1 MKNKKNIVA
10 IVPVKGNSVRVKKK
24 NLTKFADSNLFQIKL
39 KQLKKTSC
47 FQKIIISS
55 ENKKILDYAKNNGFS
70 THLRDSYFST
80 SKVPMSEVY
89 RYIASEIDGE
99 YIAWI
104 NATNPLCNEYIYQS
118 AVKKFKKISNNYD
131 CFLSAVKNKQN
142 YFYKNKPINFKRSP
156 WPRSQDLKPLI
167 SLPFAISILKRKDM
181 VKWGSCVGKKP
192 FFYFLNPLVATDID
206 DQSSFKIAELLF
218 KKKIFGLNKKKFIE

>member
-1 MKNKKNIVA
+1 MTNKKNIVA

-104 NATNPLCNEYIYQS
+104 NVTNPLCNEYIYQS

-156 WPRSQDLKPLI
+156 WPRSQDLEPLI